1 MKIRRIRRLSTTPCL
16 TSHPD
21 YAAAKAGDYAAATR
35 LVQTLIRPIRLPEAI
50 LCPVSKAFGN
60 AIPKAMAMYLAASNR
75 HCSIDNEI
83 RLINSKTGSSFAE
96 RFYYQ
101 PVFQGKVHQQKY
113 ILLDDVYTTGKTMMA
128 LKQFIESGGGNV
140 VGILCIGSSKSTL
153 FGLSQTTRKTLKA
166 RFPSIDQYF
175 DLECLT
181 QPEAGYMLRFRS
193 LQSFHN
199 QIAQRLSERLW

>member
-21 YAAAKAGDYAAATR
+21 YAAAKAGDYAAAER
-35 LVQTLIRPIRLPEAI
+35 LVNSLLSPLRLPQAI
-50 LCPVSKAFGN
+50 LCPVVKPAGN
-60 AIPKAMAMYLAASNR
+60 AIPQAMAHYLAACNP
-75 HCSIDNEI
+75 HCNVDHEI
-83 RLINSKTGSSFAE
+83 LLINSKSGSSFAE

-101 PVFQGKVHQQKY
+101 PCFRGKVQTTNY
-113 ILLDDVYTTGKTMMA
+113 LLLDDVYTTGKTMMA
-128 LKQFIESGGGNV
+128 LKQFVEQGGGNV
-140 VGILCIGSSKSTL
+140 IGIICIGSSKSTL
-153 FGLSQTTRKTLKA
+153 FGLSQLTQMTLKA
-166 RFPSIDQYF
+166 RFPSIEQYF

>member
-21 YAAAKAGDYAAATR
+21 YAAAKAGDYAAAKR
-35 LVQTLIRPIRLPEAI
+35 LVNDLIRPLRLPEAI
-50 LCPVSKAFGN
+50 LCPVSKSFGN
-60 AIPKAMAMYLAASNR
+60 AIPKAMASYLAACNPQ
-75 HCSIDNEI
+75 CSVDNKI
-83 RLINSKTGSSFAE
+83 RLINNKTGSSFAE

-101 PVFQGKVHQQKY
+101 PIFQGRVYQQNY
-113 ILLDDVYTTGKTMMA
+113 ILLDDVYTTGKTLMA
-128 LKQFIESGGGNV
+128 LKHFVESGGGNV

-166 RFPSIDQYF
+166 RFPSIEQYF

-199 QIAQRLSERLW
+199 QIAQRLGELV